1 MSRRKVSTPPQHW
14 QVKGLGS
21 GSLGAGSPISP
32 NMARTPVGSCAPRP
46 FANRRGAAAKTQLD
60 KASLHMKQ
68 SDNKKPMV
76 IEVPPARIPEEP
88 VAVIPHAGICEG
100 GVGKPTSLP

>member
-1 MSRRKVSTPPQHW
+1 VALACGVEVGSPGRLALPLPIGRTGAGGSGHEVPFACQSARAFPNRRKV
-14 QVKGLGS
+14 
-21 GSLGAGSPISP
+21 
-32 NMARTPVGSCAPRP
+32 
-46 FANRRGAAAKTQLD
+46 AAKTLLD

-68 SDNKKPMV
+68 SDSKKPMV

-88 VAVIPHAGICEG
+88 GAVIPHAGICEG